1 MELENEV
8 NFDRILSLIE
18 EIQQQHELFFQ
29 KLLFFYKLIF
39 RDGSF
44 VVSFPFEEASKT
56 GKEILKNINLLNS
69 LLEESNLKIGETEI
83 QSKISLSEISKNIKE
98 ALESK
103 TIY

>member
-1 MELENEV
+1 
-8 NFDRILSLIE
+8 
-18 EIQQQHELFFQ
+18 
-29 KLLFFYKLIF
+29 
-39 RDGSF
+39 
-44 VVSFPFEEASKT
+44 
-56 GKEILKNINLLNS
+56 LNS